1 MDRKSQRCGSIQ
13 AGCTKSKAYER
24 TNIKS
29 FASLYKDCGGSM
41 GVRVFSEH
49 RCEAAAPTEPAG
61 ETQRPPVADHS
72 RPKEVPLGY
81 GEIP

>member
-1 MDRKSQRCGSIQ
+1 MY
-13 AGCTKSKAYER
+13 SKDSTGFSELL
-24 TNIKS
+24 NQWVNFKS

-41 GVRVFSEH
+41 GVRMFSEH

-61 ETQRPPVADHS
+61 ETQRPPVADRS

>member
-1 MDRKSQRCGSIQ
+1 MNYKSFASFSELLSRWAI
-13 AGCTKSKAYER
+13 Y
-24 TNIKS
+24 KS
-29 FASLYKDCGGSM
+29 FASLYKGCGGSM

>member
-1 MDRKSQRCGSIQ
+1 M
-13 AGCTKSKAYER
+13 E
-24 TNIKS
+24 
-29 FASLYKDCGGSM
+29 
-41 GVRVFSEH
+41 VRVFSEH

-81 GEIP
+81 GEIPWLKSLGKGWIQKQFGGLFLKRSGNHDRINKLLFPDRLNL